1 MRFVEK
7 NSGLKGMVGSIYLV
21 NGKYHYLS
29 MIENYI
35 GLRIFFENEIDIT
48 SNDSCE
54 LFEFKAALYNDMR
67 QMHPVLYNILKEDWD
82 LYIDIVEGVPEAWQI
97 FLDELKKFDK

>member
-35 GLRIFFENEIDIT
+35 GLRIF
-48 SNDSCE
+48 
-54 LFEFKAALYNDMR
+54 
-67 QMHPVLYNILKEDWD
+67 LKM
-82 LYIDIVEGVPEAWQI
+82 
-97 FLDELKKFDK
+97 K